1 MRHFVQII
9 IISIF
14 FNPDYNISYAK
25 DRIKFSSIAFLDS
38 EQKST
43 AKLIYKDGFLSIN
56 GLIGS
61 ANVIIY
67 SIIGNEIAFFS
78 NIDLKNFKESILL
91 QKETMYIARID
102 FTNTVFTYK
111 FFTR

>member
-14 FNPDYNISYAK
+14 FNPDFNISYAK

-38 EQKST
+38 GQKSK
-43 AKLIYKDGFLSIN
+43 AKLFYKDGFLSIN
-56 GLIGS
+56 GLTGS
-61 ANVIIY
+61 ANLTIY
-67 SIIGNEIAFFS
+67 SIIGNEIAFFP

-91 QKETMYIARID
+91 QKETMYIARIES
-102 FTNTVFTYK
+102 TNTVFTYK

>member
-14 FNPDYNISYAK
+14 FNPDYNFSYAK

-78 NIDLKNFKESILL
+78 NIDLKNF
-91 QKETMYIARID
+91 RIYPSAKRND
-102 FTNTVFTYK
+102 VHS
-111 FFTR
+111 

>member
-1 MRHFVQII
+1 M
-9 IISIF
+9 
-14 FNPDYNISYAK
+14 
-25 DRIKFSSIAFLDS
+25 DS
-38 EQKST
+38 GQKST
-43 AKLIYKDGFLSIN
+43 AKLIYKDGFLFLI

-61 ANVIIY
+61 ANVVIY

-91 QKETMYIARID
+91 QKETMYIARIE